1 MNHHPSCYSSYSNGM
16 ACSFYTYHIEQPL
29 VSQDIVIY
37 GSTIRY
43 VLYIY
48 SIPCSHWLLSFFLI
62 IGCALSQDCYKP
74 NCSYVHYKASAED
87 ICTKDDVSVVC
98 ARYIFLVLTF
108 YYVILIVNVNRH
120 LMEKRLKTM

>member
-1 MNHHPSCYSSYSNGM
+1 MNHHPSCYPFYSNGT
-16 ACSFYTYHIEQPL
+16 ACSFYAYHIEQPL

-48 SIPCSHWLLSFFLI
+48 IQFPGAIGFFFFLI

>member
-1 MNHHPSCYSSYSNGM
+1 M
-16 ACSFYTYHIEQPL
+16 ACSFYAYPIEQPL

-43 VLYIY
+43 VYIY
-48 SIPCSHWLLSFFLI
+48 ISLEPLASFFIFLI
-62 IGCALSQDCYKP
+62 IGCALAQDCYKP

-98 ARYIFLVLTF
+98 ARYIILVLTF

-120 LMEKRLKTM
+120 LMEKRLKTI